1 MNLSVAA
8 GHLSRPPERRTLPSG
23 EELVSYDLSVAGP
36 ADRVESVP
44 VSWPSPPTSA
54 ADLGA
59 GDAVLVVGRVRRRFF
74 RAGGSTQSRTEVVA
88 TAVVP
93 LRRKSAVKRLL
104 LEAAA
109 VLEDPVVEPTPKA
122 PRRRPVVD
130 QVADAS

>member
-1 MNLSVAA
+1 MNLSVAT

-36 ADRVESVP
+36 GGRVETVP
-44 VSWPSPPTSA
+44 VAWPSPPTSA
-54 ADLGA
+54 ADLVA
-59 GDAVLVVGRVRRRFF
+59 GEAVLVVGRVRRRFF

-93 LRRKSAVKRLL
+93 LRRKRAIERLL
-104 LEAAA
+104 VEAAA
-109 VLEDPVVEPTPKA
+109 ALGAPVVEPPPKA
-122 PRRRPVVD
+122 SRRRHVVD